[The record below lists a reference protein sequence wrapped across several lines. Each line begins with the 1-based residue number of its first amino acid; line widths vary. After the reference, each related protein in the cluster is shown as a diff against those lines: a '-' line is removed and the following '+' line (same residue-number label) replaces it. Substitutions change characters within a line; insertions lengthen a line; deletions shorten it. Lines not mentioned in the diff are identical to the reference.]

1 MFVVP
6 SVLVRTVDV
15 DGKLDGPAVTVEF
28 RRHVV
33 LNYATPAFR
42 EFLLDRLS
50 PADDRHDVGVV
61 VCLKQRQTLAV
72 VEFAVKKD
80 GLDLEVKVVE
90 DTEKLCEDTAGGVAV
105 FETAH
110 RQRVAF
116 VLHTRVECGI
126 GVERSRSTLRL

>member
-33 LNYATPAFR
+33 LNHATPAFR

-50 PADDRHDVGVV
+50 PADDRHDVRVV
-61 VCLKQRQTLAV
+61 VCVKQRQTLAI
-72 VEFAVKKD
+72 VEFAVKID
-80 GLDLEVKVVE
+80 GLDVEVKAVE
-90 DTEKLCEDTAGGVAV
+90 ETEEFGEDTAGGVAV
-105 FETAH
+105 FETA
-110 RQRVAF
+110 
-116 VLHTRVECGI
+116 
-126 GVERSRSTLRL
+126 